1 MTLTLPVV
9 AMLLAALVIAD
20 FFVPMLPSATTI
32 AALAGFLVGNL
43 AMIAGLV
50 LCAALASWIG
60 DVLGYRA
67 LRLTRARWRRPFFGS
82 AKVAALEARFQET
95 LLRRPGT
102 TTLVARFLPAG
113 RTALAW
119 AATAAPGYRH
129 GRMAALAGI
138 VWACYIVGMGLA
150 IGWIFGP
157 GLLSVAT
164 TITAVAAGGVVMGW
178 WFRGRPTARPAR

>member
-1 MTLTLPVV
+1 MALTIPIA

-32 AALAGFLVGNL
+32 AAVAGFLVGNVML
-43 AMIAGLV
+43 IAGLI
-50 LCAALASWIG
+50 LCAAIASWAG

-67 LRLTRARWRRPFFGS
+67 LRLTRTRWRRPFFGS
-82 AKVAALEARFQET
+82 ARVAALEARFRET
-95 LLRRPGT
+95 LLRRPGV

-129 GRMAALAGI
+129 GRMAAMAGVI
-138 VWACYIVGMGLA
+138 WACYLVGMGLV

-164 TITAVAAGGVVMGW
+164 TITTIAAGSVVLGW
-178 WFRGRPTARPAR
+178 WFRGKRVDQPVR